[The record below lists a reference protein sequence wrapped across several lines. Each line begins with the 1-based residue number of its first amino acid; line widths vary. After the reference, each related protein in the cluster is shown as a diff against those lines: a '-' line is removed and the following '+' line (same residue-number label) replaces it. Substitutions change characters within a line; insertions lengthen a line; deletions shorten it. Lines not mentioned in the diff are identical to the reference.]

1 MLSSEHKTEILIVGA
16 IKPIK
21 DAVVMIAQDEKMSV
35 SEWLRSPI
43 VGGLRGRGQLQALS
57 RSAGR

>member
-1 MLSSEHKTEILIVGA
+1 MLGSEHKTEILIVGA
-16 IKPIK
+16 IKPIE
-21 DAVVMIAQDEKMSV
+21 AAVMIAQDEKMSV